1 MSGPSLFLIS
11 SLDSLRQHKLALK
24 LNDQFIK
31 IGLLRNRFY
40 IKRYD
45 TGLAAEIQYLSLH
58 LQYKQDIF
66 KTTTRIH
73 YLLSNPVRGIVKL
86 LKEGSIVK
94 T

>member
-1 MSGPSLFLIS
+1 MSELALFLIS

-66 KTTTRIH
+66 LKNDKNIH
-73 YLLSNPVRGIVKL
+73 CKYIQRKDSGNAVKPL
-86 LKEGSIVK
+86 
-94 T
+94 